1 MGCTLH
7 NFNHLGNQI
16 QSSCRLGVGNPVPQ
30 TRMWSMLRWL
40 ACAVLLGPARGWLAP
55 QAPLRMPNVPL
66 RTLSPL
72 LKEVDVA
79 DLPMRPPMSPGNM
92 VNSGGRGPAGDAPEP
107 EEEEEEELTP
117 EAIKLMKK
125 AQMDAAVIGDAN
137 SKVGMERLKSQED
150 EDGGLSKVFG
160 GFLTMLDPSGIVRR
174 RLWTRADFGHI
185 HAVSGAYFLFLGI
198 PWLVYSHVL
207 NALDTSVPMQTNSW
221 FLTSLLLSGL
231 VNALS
236 AVPMSRF
243 SSNKIL
249 DYKDLKANGF
259 TFGGTGLTCMC
270 LYIAWWF
277 SGGYPDLL
285 RPFDIP
291 VFFFWALI
299 CVGTTANW
307 ETMLQQNFEANERKT
322 GKYSKISKDEMNK
335 KAILYRLASWPNL
348 TQLTFMYSIPFGGLA
363 WLQNCESIWPM
374 QNTPMYHY
382 GIASAMGY
390 ALSMFSET
398 LRDRKL
404 VTLET
409 DLLILIIGF
418 CFPMVSVIVDGLT
431 YGSAVTISPPQYW
444 VLFGAPVAAAL
455 GA

>member
-1 MGCTLH
+1 MPLSRWSAALALAS
-7 NFNHLGNQI
+7 LG
-16 QSSCRLGVGNPVPQ
+16 SPVSGWMAPLPR
-30 TRMWSMLRWL
+30 TAGGAVRRVATAPMLR
-40 ACAVLLGPARGWLAP
+40 
-55 QAPLRMPNVPL
+55 
-66 RTLSPL
+66 
-72 LKEVDVA
+72 EVDVS
-79 DLPMRPPMSPGNM
+79 DLPLRPPMSPGKV
-92 VNSGGRGPAGDAPEP
+92 VNGAEP
-107 EEEEEEELTP
+107 EAEEPSASQVEEGTAVDMDALSEEERRTLV
-117 EAIKLMKK
+117 K

-137 SKVGMERLKSQED
+137 SKIGMERLKSAED
-150 EDGGLSKVFG
+150 DDGGLSALLG
-160 GFLTMLDPSGIVRR
+160 SFLNVLDPSGTVRR
-174 RLWTRADFGHI
+174 RLWTRADFMHI

-198 PWLVYSHVL
+198 PWLLYSHVV
-207 NALDTSVPMQTNSW
+207 NALDTSVPMETSSW
-221 FLTSLLLSGL
+221 FLTSLLLAGL

-277 SGGYPDLL
+277 SGDYPAFLH
-285 RPFDIP
+285 PFDIP
-291 VFFFWALI
+291 IFFFWALV
-299 CVGTTANW
+299 CGGTTANW
-307 ETMLQQNFEANERKT
+307 EIMLQQNFEANERKA
-322 GKYSKISKDEMNK
+322 GKFAKVSKKEMQQ

-363 WLQNCESIWPM
+363 WLQACQAQWPM

-404 VTLET
+404 VTLEQ
-409 DLLILIIGF
+409 DLLVLIVGF
-418 CFPMVSVIVDGLT
+418 CFPMVSVLVDGLT
-431 YGSAVTISPPQYW
+431 YGSAVTISPPEYW
-444 VLFGAPVAAAL
+444 ALFGFGV
-455 GA
+455 